1 MAYDKIIPV
10 RSRLDS
16 CLRYVQ
22 NPDKTTLEEAV
33 FQTAIHCRLDTAFHD
48 MQATKSRWGKTGG
61 VQGYHLIHS
70 YAPCEVTPE
79 QAHRLGVEFAN
90 KLLADRYEAVVS
102 THVDQQHLHCHIV
115 FNSVSFVDGRKYQN
129 SFKDYFGDIRSKSN
143 EVSIQNGLSTITPR
157 GSGKH
162 YAEVRAERQGRPT
175 IRAAIRK
182 DIDEIIAQSFTYKTF
197 LEQLRRRGYTV
208 KCGGNV
214 TYTAIRPPGGSRFI
228 RLNSLGDG
236 YTEQEIKDR
245 LSNSRSVPKF
255 KTSRKRHY
263 RVYGW
268 RNRVRKQ
275 HGFRTLYFHYVY
287 LLSGRRKYRIASSP
301 MVLQEVDKLQQYQ
314 RQFRFLQTYR
324 IDTEEQLSMMA
335 DALQNE
341 IDCLTAERRPLYK
354 EKDIDVSAEISR
366 LTSRIRQLRTD
377 LRMCRKIEET
387 IPTIQLHAEEHVN
400 RSQPTQCRKEEKRH
414 ERSQ

>member
-1 MAYDKIIPV
+1 MAYDKIIPI

-22 NPDKTTLEEAV
+22 NPDKTTQEEAV

-48 MQATKSRWGKTGG
+48 MQMTKSRWGKTGG

-70 YAPCEVTPE
+70 YVPGEVTPE
-79 QAHRLGVEFAN
+79 RAHRLGVEFAS

-143 EVSIQNGLSTITPR
+143 EVSIQNGLSTITPS
-157 GSGKH
+157 GSGRH
-162 YAEVRAERQGRPT
+162 YAEVNAERQGRPT
-175 IRAAIRK
+175 IRSVIRK

-214 TYTAIRPPGGSRFI
+214 KYTVIRPPGGSRFI
-228 RLNSLGDG
+228 RLNSLGEG
-236 YTEQEIKDR
+236 YTEQKIKDR

-268 RNRVRKQ
+268 RNRARKQ
-275 HGFRTLYFHYVY
+275 HGFRTMYFHYVY
-287 LLSGRRKYRIASSP
+287 LLSGKRRRRIASNP
-301 MVLQEVDKLQQYQ
+301 MVLQEVAKLQQYQ

-324 IDTEEQLSMMA
+324 IDTEDQLSMMA

-341 IDCLTAERRPLYK
+341 IDCLTAEKRPLYK
-354 EKDIDVSAEISR
+354 VKDIDVSIEISR
-366 LTSRIRQLRTD
+366 LTSRIRQLRTE
-377 LRMCRKIEET
+377 LRICRKIEET
-387 IPTIQLHAEEHVN
+387 IPTIQSHTREVL
-400 RSQPTQCRKEEKRH
+400 SQSLPTKRRREEKRH

>member
-22 NPDKTTLEEAV
+22 NPDKTTQEEAV

-48 MQATKSRWGKTGG
+48 MQMTKSRWGKTGS

-70 YAPCEVTPE
+70 YAPGEVMPE

-129 SFKDYFGDIRSKSN
+129 SFKDYFEDIRSKSN
-143 EVSIQNGLSTITPR
+143 EVSIQNGLSTITPN
-157 GSGKH
+157 GSGRH
-162 YAEVRAERQGRPT
+162 YAEVHAERQGRPT

-197 LEQLRRRGYTV
+197 LEQLRRRGYAV

-214 TYTAIRPPGGSRFI
+214 KYTAIRPPGGSRFI
-228 RLNSLGDG
+228 RLNSLGEG

-268 RNRVRKQ
+268 RNRVRKPCC
-275 HGFRTLYFHYVY
+275 FRTLYFHYVY
-287 LLSGRRKYRIASSP
+287 LLSGKRRRRSAFSP
-301 MVLQEVDKLQQYQ
+301 VVLQEVAKLQQYQ
-314 RQFRFLQTYR
+314 RQFHFLQTYR
-324 IDTEEQLSMMA
+324 IDTEEQLTMMA

-354 EKDIDVSAEISR
+354 VKDVDVSAEISR